1 MANTLNPSGGS
12 DYAALVAQLEGMA
25 PDQAGAQLAELASAL
40 FPGGVGTLQQTT
52 WGERNDTSLPGAEL
66 RFRTLIDQIPAVVFM
81 ADLGEGTNDIYISP
95 HIEALLGFTQKEWLE
110 DPLLW
115 YSQLH
120 PADRQLWHDEFSRG
134 IRTGGPFL
142 AECRFIARDGKVVW
156 VRGEARLV
164 KDERGRP
171 LFLQGVAF
179 DITES
184 KRAQAA
190 GLLAAV
196 RSTEEQY
203 RGLVEGLGAIFWEA
217 DARDK
222 CFTLVSQGVT
232 RILGFTPEEWLKDA
246 KFWLGSVHPDDRA
259 ETETIWTR
267 VLESGSNAE
276 HDFRMVAADGRV
288 VWLHL
293 EARGH
298 VGTAGPGRPFGV
310 MLDITGRKQA
320 EDILRANEAR
330 LKRESDVGRTLHR
343 IGASL
348 ASELDLER
356 LVQVATDEATSLTT
370 AQFGAFFYNVL
381 NEAGESYMLYTL
393 SGVPHEAFSKFPM
406 PRNTALFSATFTGQG
421 VVRLDDVTTDP
432 RFGKSAPH
440 YGMPT
445 GHLPVRSYLAVP
457 VVSRTGQVM
466 GGMFFGHS
474 TVGVFTKEH
483 EDLAVGIAGWA
494 AVAIDNGR
502 LYQESRKALAEAQTA
517 NRLKD
522 DFLAT
527 MSHELRTPL
536 NAVLGWA
543 AILRGG
549 ECSDQT
555 RERAIETIERNA
567 RAQAQLVEDLLDVSR
582 ISSGKLQL
590 EEKAVSLTEL
600 IEAVIESLRPA
611 VEAKGVILDRTLD
624 RRAAMVIG
632 DEKRLRQVIDNLL
645 SNALKFTPS
654 GGRIDIG
661 LERTEG
667 VARLTVSDTGQGIAP
682 DFLPHVFD
690 RFRQADSS
698 STRAHGGLGLGL
710 SIVQHLVE
718 LHRGTVRAH
727 SAGPGRG
734 ATFTVDLP
742 LDVFDERAPLG
753 ADGRIHR
760 IKERPPGSSRA
771 LRDIHVLI
779 VDDEPDSRGLMTD
792 VLERHGAIVAAAD
805 SVSEAMALIRTTHL
819 DIVVTDIA
827 MPGADGY
834 ALADEI
840 RTLRRPIPLPIVA
853 VTAFAHPEQRQRILS
868 AGFNAHLAKP
878 FEAQDLI
885 KIVAAAVAGN
895 GSR

>member
-1 MANTLNPSGGS
+1 MAKPLNPEGEENF
-12 DYAALVAQLEGMA
+12 DALVAQLEAMA
-25 PDQAGAQLAELASAL
+25 PDEATVQLTELASAL
-40 FPGGVGTLQQTT
+40 FPGGAGTFEQTT
-52 WGERNDTSLPGAEL
+52 WGERDDTNLPGAEL

-81 ADLGEGTNDIYISP
+81 ADLGEGRNEIYISP
-95 HIEALLGFTQKEWLE
+95 QIESLLGFTQKEWLD

-120 PADRQLWHDEFSRG
+120 PDDRQLWHDEFARG
-134 IRTGGPFL
+134 CRTGGPFL
-142 AECRFIARDGKVVW
+142 AECRFIARDGRIVW

-184 KRAQAA
+184 KRAEAA

-217 DARDK
+217 DVREK
-222 CFTLVSQGVT
+222 RFTLVSQGV
-232 RILGFTPEEWLKDA
+232 RQILGFTPDDWLSDPM
-246 KFWLGSVHPDDRA
+246 FWLRWVHPEDRR
-259 ETETIWTR
+259 ETEAIWHQ
-267 VLESGSNAE
+267 VLANGTAAE
-276 HDFRMVAADGRV
+276 HDFRVSAANGRT

-298 VGTAGPGRPFGV
+298 ARNGQPERAFGV
-310 MLDITGRKQA
+310 MMDITGRKEA
-320 EDILRANEAR
+320 EEILRANEVR
-330 LKRESDVGRTLHR
+330 LKRESDIGRTLHR

-356 LVQVATDEATSLTT
+356 LIQLATDEATALTT
-370 AQFGAFFYNVL
+370 AQFGAFFYNVID
-381 NEAGESYMLYTL
+381 EAGESYMLYTL
-393 SGVPHEAFSKFPM
+393 SGVPREAFSKFPM
-406 PRNTALFSATFTGQG
+406 PRNTALFSATFTGAG
-421 VVRLDDVTTDP
+421 VVRLDDVTADP

-440 YGMPT
+440 YGMPK

-457 VVSRTGQVM
+457 VVSRSGQVL
-466 GGMFFGHS
+466 GGMFFGHPEI
-474 TVGVFTKEH
+474 GVFTKEH
-483 EDLAVGIAGWA
+483 EDLATGIAGWA

-502 LYQESRKALAEAQTA
+502 LYQESRKALDEAQTA

-522 DFLAT
+522 EFLAT

-549 ECSDQT
+549 ECTEQT
-555 RERAIETIERNA
+555 RDRAIETIERNA
-567 RAQAQLVEDLLDVSR
+567 RVQAQLVEDLLDVSR

-590 EEKAVSLTEL
+590 DEKAISL
-600 IEAVIESLRPA
+600 IEVIDAVVDSVGPA
-611 VEAKGVILDRTLD
+611 AEAKGVILDRKLD
-624 RRAAMVIG
+624 RNAAMVIG
-632 DEKRLRQVIDNLL
+632 DEKRLRQIVDNLV

-654 GGRIDIG
+654 GGRIDVT
-661 LERTEG
+661 LKRAAG
-667 VARLTVSDTGQGIAP
+667 VARMTVADTGQGIAP
-682 DFLPHVFD
+682 EFLPHVFD

-698 STRAHGGLGLGL
+698 TTRAHGGLGLGL
-710 SIVQHLVE
+710 SIVRHLVE
-718 LHRGTVRAH
+718 LHRGTVRAE

-734 ATFTVDLP
+734 ATFIVDLP
-742 LDVFDERAPLG
+742 LDVFDDRAPLS

-760 IKERPPGSSRA
+760 AQAPPRGSSLA
-771 LRDIHVLI
+771 LRDAHVLV
-779 VDDEPDSRGLMTD
+779 VDDEADSRGLMID
-792 VLERHGAIVAAAD
+792 VLERHGATVSAASSVA
-805 SVSEAMALIRTTHL
+805 EAMTLVRSTHV
-819 DIVVTDIA
+819 DVVVTDIA

-834 ALADEI
+834 SLADEI
-840 RTLRRPIPLPIVA
+840 RALRRAVPLPIIA

-868 AGFNAHLAKP
+868 AGFKAHLAKP
-878 FEAQDLI
+878 FEARDLV
-885 KIVAAAVAGN
+885 KIVAAAVTDNAV
-895 GSR
+895 R

>member
-1 MANTLNPSGGS
+1 MATPLNPEGEK
-12 DYAALVAQLEGMA
+12 DFDAVVAQLEGMA
-25 PDQAGAQLAELASAL
+25 PDEATLHLTQLASAL
-40 FPGGVGTLQQTT
+40 FPGGAGTFEQTT
-52 WGERNDTSLPGAEL
+52 WGERNDANLPGAEL

-81 ADLGEGTNDIYISP
+81 ADLGEGTNEIYISP
-95 HIEALLGFTQKEWLE
+95 QIEALLGFTQKEWLE

-120 PADRQLWHDEFSRG
+120 PDDRQLWNDEFARG
-134 IRTGGPFL
+134 CRTGGPFL
-142 AECRFIARDGKVVW
+142 AECRFIARDGRIVW

-190 GLLAAV
+190 GLRAAV

-217 DARDK
+217 DARERQ
-222 CFTLVSQGVT
+222 FTLVSQGIR
-232 RILGFTPEEWLKDA
+232 RILGFTPEDWLADP
-246 KFWLGSVHPDDRA
+246 KFWLRWVHPADRA
-259 ETETIWTR
+259 ETEAIWSQ
-267 VLESGSNAE
+267 VLGKGTNAE
-276 HDFRMVAADGRV
+276 HDFRMSAADGRT

-293 EARGH
+293 DARGH
-298 VGTAGPGRPFGV
+298 AGNPEPQRAFGV
-310 MLDITGRKQA
+310 MLDISGQKKA
-320 EDILRANEAR
+320 EEILRANEVR
-330 LKRESDVGRTLHR
+330 LKRETDIGRTLHR

-356 LVQVATDEATSLTT
+356 LVQLATDEATALTN
-370 AQFGAFFYNVL
+370 AQFGAFFYNVI

-393 SGVPHEAFSKFPM
+393 SGVPREAFSNFPM
-406 PRNTALFSATFTGQG
+406 PRNTAIFSTTFTGAG
-421 VVRLDDVTTDP
+421 VVRLDDVTIDS
-432 RFGKSAPH
+432 RFGKSPPH
-440 YGMPT
+440 YGMPK

-457 VVSRTGQVM
+457 VVSRTGQVL

-474 TVGVFTKEH
+474 EVGVFTKEH
-483 EDLAVGIAGWA
+483 EDLATGIAGWA

-502 LYQESRKALAEAQTA
+502 LYQESRKALDEAQTA

-522 DFLAT
+522 EFLAT

-543 AILRGG
+543 SILRGG
-549 ECSDQT
+549 ECSDAT

-590 EEKAVSLTEL
+590 EEKAVSLIDV
-600 IEAVIESLRPA
+600 IEAVVEALRPA
-611 VEAKGVILDRTLD
+611 VEAKGVILDHELKRS
-624 RRAAMVIG
+624 ASMVIG
-632 DEKRLRQVIDNLL
+632 DEKRLRQVIDNLV
-645 SNALKFTPS
+645 SNALKFTPP
-654 GGRIDIG
+654 GGRISVK
-661 LERTEG
+661 LERAEG
-667 VARLTVSDTGQGIAP
+667 VARVIVADTGQGIAP

-698 STRAHGGLGLGL
+698 TTRAHGGLGLGL
-710 SIVQHLVE
+710 SIVRHLVE
-718 LHRGTVRAH
+718 LHRGTVRAD

-734 ATFTVDLP
+734 ATFTLELP
-742 LDVFDERAPLG
+742 LDMFDDRAPIG
-753 ADGRIHR
+753 SYGRIQRANAPLESSSQALTGVHVLVVDD
-760 IKERPPGSSRA
+760 EADSRA
-771 LRDIHVLI
+771 LMIDILQ
-779 VDDEPDSRGLMTD
+779 
-792 VLERHGAIVAAAD
+792 RHGATTGAAGSVA
-805 SVSEAMALIRTTHL
+805 SAMSLVRTTHF
-819 DIVVTDIA
+819 DIILTDIA

-834 ALADEI
+834 ALADEV
-840 RTLRRPIPLPIVA
+840 RGLHRNEPLPIIA

-868 AGFNAHLAKP
+868 AGFKAHLAKP
-878 FEAQDLI
+878 FESRDLV
-885 KIVAAAVAGN
+885 KIVATTVSKN
-895 GSR
+895 GGR